1 MKLEL
6 ILKAETQKKPDP
18 RTKSRESLSHFW
30 SFCPNPVSGN
40 SQFLNFSSSSHK
52 PLVEFARYLFMSR
65 HFGRKYRKQDNSFIW
80 NAIIKSFSH
89 KEDPREV
96 FVIFNLMLESGVC
109 VDKFS
114 FSLVLKAC
122 SRLGLIKEGMQIH
135 GLLGK
140 MEIGSDVFLQN
151 CLMCLYLR
159 CGCLGIV
166 RQLFDRMMKKDSV
179 SFNSMID
186 GYVKHGM
193 VKSAWEL
200 FDVMPMEQKILIS
213 WNSMISEY
221 ARSEERLKVA
231 WELFEEMPKKD
242 LISWNSM
249 INGCVKCGKMEND
262 HHLFNRMPKRVW
274 SVEPIW

>member
-1 MKLEL
+1 
-6 ILKAETQKKPDP
+6 
-18 RTKSRESLSHFW
+18 
-30 SFCPNPVSGN
+30 
-40 SQFLNFSSSSHK
+40 
-52 PLVEFARYLFMSR
+52 MSR

-242 LISWNSM
+242 LIFWNSM